1 MTVLAFV
8 MAVSLPAAAA
18 MQEPPDVKKLFEAGQ
33 YQEVVEAVSSL
44 EDQGS
49 GAPDLVYLAGQ
60 SCLKLDQSDCANEQ
74 FGRLRGRSE
83 DDPWRFVGQS
93 AMAQAAGETGE
104 ALEAANKAVELD
116 ARHAYAQYQLG
127 LVLSARNDMTK
138 AAAAFEKAT
147 TIQPSF
153 AYAQYYAGMSY
164 YKARRVDKMA
174 GFFERFLKLAPDSP
188 ERPAVES
195 IMKTLRGR

>member
-1 MTVLAFV
+1 MTILALV
-8 MAVSLPAAAA
+8 MAIHLPAAAV

-33 YQEVVEAVSSL
+33 YQEVVEAVSSR
-44 EDQGS
+44 EDQGRD
-49 GAPDLVYLAGQ
+49 APDLVYLAGQ

-74 FGRLRGRSE
+74 FGRLSSRSE
-83 DDPWRFVGQS
+83 DDPWKFIGQS
-93 AMAQAAGETGE
+93 ALAQTAGETGD
-104 ALEAANKAVELD
+104 ALAAANQAVELD

-127 LVLSARNDMTK
+127 LVYSTRNDMTR

-164 YKARRVDKMA
+164 YKIRRVDKMA
-174 GFFERFLKLAPDSP
+174 GFFETFLKLAPNSP